1 MPQALRSIKTVL
13 MFGTLLGLAACAGDG
28 GSNGGDPGARPLPS
42 GASCQ
47 SIRGELNKM
56 DAQGAQGKVEAAR
69 SGKADGNTKAVAQR
83 YNDLL
88 NQYLG
93 ARCHV

>member
-1 MPQALRSIKTVL
+1 MKMRALVC
-13 MFGTLLGLAACAGDG
+13 GGVLGLAVALSGCASDG
-28 GSNGGDPGARPLPS
+28 GSGGDPGPRALPA

-47 SIRGELNKM
+47 SIRAELNKM
-56 DAQGAQGKVEAAR
+56 DSQGAHSKVEAAR
-69 SGKADGNTKAVAQR
+69 SRKVDPATQAFADR
-83 YNDLL
+83 YNSLL